1 MKIFI
6 KQMLDVLTKLI
17 NMNKPEVVFMEPILG
32 DLVGFSYPLSYEHE
46 EYNFL
51 SEMKIPKIEKEN

>member
-1 MKIFI
+1 
-6 KQMLDVLTKLI
+6 MLDILTKLI